1 MKMKGLLFTSL
12 AALSTVAIS
21 AVAIAICPNF
31 RLGNSYKSHYTMT
44 LDKNHK
50 VKGYT
55 DPDSETYATG
65 YVNTDKDSRIDLR
78 LSPDISHYGASDC
91 FVDFTSTT
99 LEPEH
104 NFIELASPVNG
115 LLRMDYEADCDLT
128 IDVGYSLGNY
138 IGSDTIHIDGTM
150 TTGSYEF
157 DSLVSQYHV
166 APSYLK
172 LSTNQDAASHIIKSL
187 RFYFTC
193 SPSGDPTTQVGTYT
207 YESNDDIPGQSITIT
222 DFSMEGHAIPEGKVL
237 FVPDKIDDKVV
248 TRINAGVYDNVPWVE
263 HLYLPF
269 VGGAKYLSTEGY
281 SHNFASIFGAN
292 KAHIQYRPIQQ
303 KSSASGYQIWYIPKS
318 LHSITVNGSN
328 IDVLGFEEETSIP
341 DYAFYGCNEMI
352 DTINLYSDFVRIG
365 DGAFGNCSA
374 LTDLL
379 LPNSCSTVG
388 TAAFAG
394 CSNLFIRCEY
404 SDFNLD
410 LDNVTGNPDYRPYTY
425 GYQKTVEVDNIIY
438 DVVKNSDQSLS
449 LVVVGVNPEAENITI
464 PQYQTVDDITM
475 IVARITN
482 RAMEGMTNL
491 RIVRFDNFDI
501 RPTDNYIGHYAFK
514 DCYKATFLLTQTTSY
529 LQWPSD
535 WNMGAGRV
543 YENFMTT
550 IEPDPMELYGY
561 SFYMMSEDPNTNPE
575 DPGCLYTAVGEEVD
589 HTYDFY
595 SETKLIE
602 ELDPLA
608 GELRAYFPSYAFEGD
623 TRVTRVDFPRLTC
636 LPHYGFA
643 NCPNLESVYYH
654 GTEEEWNSLKSGGH
668 IGANVFFNTS
678 ITTIHVLDG
687 SGNFVEIPL

>member
-1 MKMKGLLFTSL
+1 MKKKVLLLTSL
-12 AALSTVAIS
+12 MALSGVA
-21 AVAIAICPNF
+21 VGAIAIISSPNF
-31 RLGNSYKSHYTMT
+31 ELGSSYKSPYTMT
-44 LDKNHK
+44 LDKDHK
-50 VKGYT
+50 VVDYA
-55 DPDSETYATG
+55 DPDSDMYATG
-65 YVNTDKDSRIDLR
+65 SIYTDMGSRIDLH
-78 LSPDISHYGASDC
+78 LSSDIRHYSAADC

-99 LEPEH
+99 EEHEH
-104 NFIELASPVNG
+104 NYIELVNPVNG
-115 LLRMDYEADCDLT
+115 LLKMDYEADCDLT
-128 IDVGYSLGNY
+128 IEVGYSFATY
-138 IGSDTIHIDGTM
+138 IASDTIHIGESMTSGT
-150 TTGSYEF
+150 YEF

-166 APSYLK
+166 PPSYFK
-172 LSTNQDAASHIIKSL
+172 LSTNKDAASHIIKSL
-187 RFYFTC
+187 KFYFTC
-193 SPSGDPTTQVGTYT
+193 SPSGDPTTPVGTYT
-207 YESNDDIPGQSITIT
+207 YEDNNDIPGQSITIT
-222 DFSMEGHAIPEGKVL
+222 DFSMEGHNIPEGKVL
-237 FVPDKIDDKVV
+237 FVPDKIGDKTV

-269 VGGAKYLSTEGY
+269 VGGTKYLNNEGY
-281 SHNFASIFGAN
+281 SYNFASIFGAN

-303 KSSASGYQIWYIPKS
+303 KSGASGYQIWYIPKS
-318 LHSITVNGSN
+318 LHTITVNGCN
-328 IDVLGFEEETSIP
+328 IDIPGFEEDTSIP

-352 DTINLYSDFVRIG
+352 DTINLYCDFVRIG

-449 LVVVGVNPEAENITI
+449 LVVVGVNPEATNITI
-464 PQYQTVDDITM
+464 PKTLVVDDTEM

-491 RIVRFDNFDI
+491 RIVKFDNFEI

-514 DCYKATFLLTQTTSY
+514 DCYKATFLLNQTISS
-529 LQWPSD
+529 LPWPSD
-535 WNMGAGRV
+535 WNMGAGRA
-543 YENFMTT
+543 YENFV
-550 IEPDPMELYGY
+550 EPDPMEWDGY
-561 SFYMMSEDPNTNPE
+561 SFYIMNENVYADP
-575 DPGCLYTAVGEEVD
+575 DYKGCFYMDVKDEVGSNF
-589 HTYDFY
+589 DFY
-595 SETKLIE
+595 TITKTMEQIDFSYGKE
-602 ELDPLA
+602 Y
-608 GELRAYFPSYAFEGD
+608 GAYLPSYAFEGD
-623 TRVTRVDFPRLTC
+623 TRVTRVDLPKLTC

-678 ITTIHVLDG
+678 ITTVHVLDG

>member
-1 MKMKGLLFTSL
+1 MKKKVLLLTSL
-12 AALSTVAIS
+12 MALSSLSVGT
-21 AVAIAICPNF
+21 IAIIGNPNF
-31 RLGNSYKSHYTMT
+31 ELGSSYKSPYTMT
-44 LDKNHK
+44 LDVNHK
-50 VKGYT
+50 VQDYFE
-55 DPDSETYATG
+55 PDSDNYATG
-65 YVNTDKDSRIDLR
+65 SIYTDMGSKIDLR
-78 LSPDISHYGASDC
+78 LSADIRYYGAENC
-91 FVDFTSTT
+91 FVDFTCKYTE
-99 LEPEH
+99 EPEH
-104 NFIELASPVNG
+104 NYIELASPVNG
-115 LLRMDYEADCDLT
+115 LLKMDYEADCDLT
-128 IDVGYSLGNY
+128 IEVGYSLATY
-138 IGSDTIHIDGTM
+138 IASDTIRIGGTM
-150 TTGSYEF
+150 TSGTYEF

-166 APSYLK
+166 PPSYFK

-187 RFYFTC
+187 KFYFTC
-193 SPSGDPTTQVGTYT
+193 SPSGDPTTPVGNYT
-207 YESNDDIPGQSITIT
+207 YEDNNDIPGQSITIT
-222 DFSMEGHAIPEGKVL
+222 DFSMEGHNIPEGKVL
-237 FVPDKIDDKVV
+237 FVPDKIGDKTV

-269 VGGAKYLSTEGY
+269 VGGTKYLSTEGY
-281 SHNFASIFGAN
+281 SYNFASIFGAN

-303 KSSASGYQIWYIPKS
+303 KSGASGYQIWYIPKA
-318 LHSITVNGSN
+318 LHGITVNGCN
-328 IDVLGFEEETSIP
+328 IDIPGFEEDTSIP

-352 DTINLYSDFVRIG
+352 DTINLYCDFVRIG

-374 LTDLL
+374 LTDLF

-449 LVVVGVNPEAENITI
+449 LVVVGVNPEATNITI
-464 PQYQTVDDITM
+464 PKYQTVDDTQM

-491 RIVRFDNFDI
+491 RIVKFDNFEI

-514 DCYKATFLLTQTTSY
+514 DCYKATFLLNQTISS

-535 WNMGAGRV
+535 WNMGAGRA
-543 YENFMTT
+543 YENFV
-550 IEPDPMELYGY
+550 ESDPMEFDDY
-561 SFYMMSEDPNTNPE
+561 SFYIMNENVYADP
-575 DPGCLYTAVGEEVD
+575 DYKGCFYMDVHDKVGSNF
-589 HTYDFY
+589 DFNNI
-595 SETKLIE
+595 TKNVE
-602 ELDPLA
+602 KLDFSY
-608 GELRAYFPSYAFEGD
+608 GKEYGAYFPSYAFEGD

-643 NCPNLESVYYH
+643 NCPYLESVYYY
-654 GTEEEWNSLKSGGH
+654 GSEAEWNSLKSGGY

-678 ITTIHVLDG
+678 ITTIHVIDG
-687 SGNFVEIPL
+687 SGHFVEIPL